1 MEYASGGATSAQV
14 ARGLGVNPTAVRNW
28 KRSMLADDKERTMA
42 HRTRTKSKAR
52 TAAAVDADVASLRR
66 EREGLAAKLAGMRA
80 ERDRLAV
87 ELEMMRYSKELVGKE
102 PGADPDNLTN
112 SEKTRV
118 VVHLAAVFGLRHS
131 GLLERVGVARSTFY
145 HNLKQLDRPGR
156 DEWLLEPVL
165 AAFEGFFGRLK
176 QEFYHDQDHQD
187 QRIDEFIDD
196 LDDYLVWYRDERIKT
211 QYGTSI
217 RRHRQQLG
225 LMA

>member
-1 MEYASGGATSAQV
+1 M
-14 ARGLGVNPTAVRNW
+14 
-28 KRSMLADDKERTMA
+28 
-42 HRTRTKSKAR
+42 
-52 TAAAVDADVASLRR
+52 
-66 EREGLAAKLAGMRA
+66 
-80 ERDRLAV
+80 
-87 ELEMMRYSKELVGKE
+87 GKE
-102 PGADPDNLTN
+102 TGADPDNLTN

-131 GLLERVGVARSTFY
+131 DLLERVGVARSTFY

-156 DEWLLEPVL
+156 DEWLLELVR

-176 QEFYHDQDHQD
+176 QEFYHNQDHQD

-196 LDDYLVWYRDERIKT
+196 LDDYLVWYRDKRIKT